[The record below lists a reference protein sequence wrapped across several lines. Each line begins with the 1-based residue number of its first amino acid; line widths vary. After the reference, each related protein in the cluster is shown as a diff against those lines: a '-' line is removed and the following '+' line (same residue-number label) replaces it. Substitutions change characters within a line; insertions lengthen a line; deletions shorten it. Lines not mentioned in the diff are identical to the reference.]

1 MWAHVSG
8 SLLLT
13 GRGFGSGPPPWSFP
27 EAITLIAPALP
38 SVTSC
43 DCSGAGRAAALSW
56 KPFPFSELWL
66 RGIGYCPAF
75 EKETVHE
82 SSPDHGAGSLHGP
95 NQHNPQLCPR
105 DRMRLQCHLHIHAY
119 SSEYGNTLCRAVCWK
134 RSRCPLLLWLK
145 SLRAGN
151 KILVL

>member
-1 MWAHVSG
+1 MMWAHVSG

-82 SSPDHGAGSLHGP
+82 SSPDHGAGSPHGP

-105 DRMRLQCHLHIHAY
+105 DRMRLQCHLHMPIHLNMGIRCA
-119 SSEYGNTLCRAVCWK
+119 GLCAEKDHVVHCC
-134 RSRCPLLLWLK
+134 SDLNIYAQEIK
-145 SLRAGN
+145 S
-151 KILVL
+151 